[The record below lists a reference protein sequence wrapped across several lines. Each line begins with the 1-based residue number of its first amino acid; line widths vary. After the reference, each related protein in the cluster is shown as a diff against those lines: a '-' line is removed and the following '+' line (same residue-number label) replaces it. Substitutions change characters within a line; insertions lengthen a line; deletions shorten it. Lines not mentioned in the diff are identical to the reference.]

1 MKTEHARRLARIES
15 HLAHLERHLEQ
26 LNEVVIEQGRVLRRL
41 QSLQQRLSQTIET
54 IELDRIKSTSA
65 RPPHSR

>member
-1 MKTEHARRLARIES
+1 MKTEHERRLARIES